1 MKKQVGLWID
11 HRDAKI
17 VMMSPD
23 PSDAKRTGVADTM
36 LSGVEKHV
44 RFSGASAEDGSAE
57 DQRDRQFASHLKK
70 YYDEVIAHL
79 HGADA
84 IFIMGPG
91 EANGELKKRLVAKGQ
106 GERIVAVE
114 TVDKLTDRQIEA
126 KVREHFRA

>member
-57 DQRDRQFASHLKK
+57 DQRDRQFASHLNK

-79 HGADA
+79 HVADA

-91 EANGELKKRLVAKGQ
+91 EAKGELKKRLVAKGQ

-114 TVDKLTDRQIEA
+114 TVDKLTDHQIEA

>member
-23 PSDAKRTGVADTM
+23 PSDAKRTGVTDTV
-36 LSGVEKHV
+36 LSGVEKHL

-57 DQRDRQFASHLKK
+57 DQRDRQFASHLNK
-70 YYDEVIAHL
+70 YYDEVIDYL

-91 EANGELKKRLVAKGQ
+91 EAKGELKKRLVAKGQ